1 MKQRE
6 EYISLLQM
14 HSDELKSE
22 FGVSSLCIFGS
33 VARNEQHEG
42 SDVDICVEMQPK
54 IFLLIALKEKLEQ
67 LLGCSVDLIRKHG
80 NMNPF
85 LEEEINR
92 GGVYVFR

>member
-1 MKQRE
+1 MKRQD
-6 EYISLLQM
+6 EYVSLLQS
-14 HSDELKSE
+14 HSDELRSE
-22 FGVSSLCIFGS
+22 FGVRSLCIFGS

-67 LLGCSVDLIRKHG
+67 LLGCQVDVVRRHH
-80 NMNPF
+80 NMNPI

-92 GGVYVFR
+92 NSVYVF